1 MRKISLTE
9 LKKALQ
15 WIEANTN
22 ALNIIID
29 FSGDSITIKTVD
41 RYEQAVAIEL
51 YDTDRSQMMPK
62 ITKTERL

>member
-1 MRKISLTE
+1 MRKISLIE

-41 RYEQAVAIEL
+41 RHEQAVAIEL